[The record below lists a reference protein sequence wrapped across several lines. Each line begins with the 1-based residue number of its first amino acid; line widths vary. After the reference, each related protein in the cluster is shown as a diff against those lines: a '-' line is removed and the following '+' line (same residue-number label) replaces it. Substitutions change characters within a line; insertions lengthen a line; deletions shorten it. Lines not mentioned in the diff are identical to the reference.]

1 MSKENNSERLDKEID
16 NISTE
21 SLINPF
27 DQGIIDYGKG
37 QAFSSSLYKLQCTHK
52 YIQEAYGLS
61 DSDIINFSV
70 GNIIEEKEAVYAEIM
85 EDMETKITER
95 YNHALDETLGQL
107 IKENKHINNKEF
119 FKLVRSRLNLTQ
131 KQMSERFHISITSVR
146 NWEQGVQFPNS
157 STLAL
162 ILLALPDSAKAVANL
177 PKIVSRQMTSETNL
191 EMVDELLKFTQA
203 K

>member
-70 GNIIEEKEAVYAEIM
+70 GNIIEEKQAVYAEIM

-95 YNHALDETLGQL
+95 YNHALDEKIGEL
-107 IKENKHINNKEF
+107 IQKNKHINNKEF
-119 FKLVRSRLNLTQ
+119 FKLVRSRFNLTQ

-157 STLAL
+157 STLVL

-177 PKIVSRQMTSETNL
+177 PKIVSRQMTNETNL
-191 EMVDELLKFTQA
+191 EMIDELLKFTQA